1 MDQPLFH
8 TWHDGLLAIMALGGV
23 FVGVA
28 LGAQQLLILGGER
41 FVHQGALALKACEAV
56 LVPVAVLIGQ
66 VLFKI
71 THTHTRGTVRNRAY
85 ASWPVYY
92 CTRWRKNVM
101 CVCALTLVLQ
111 PMGFLHSSQELEYRL
126 S

>member
-71 THTHTRGTVRNRAY
+71 THTHTPGAQLGTG
-85 ASWPVYY
+85 
-92 CTRWRKNVM
+92 
-101 CVCALTLVLQ
+101 LTLHGLFTTVQ
-111 PMGFLHSSQELEYRL
+111 DGEKM
-126 S
+126 